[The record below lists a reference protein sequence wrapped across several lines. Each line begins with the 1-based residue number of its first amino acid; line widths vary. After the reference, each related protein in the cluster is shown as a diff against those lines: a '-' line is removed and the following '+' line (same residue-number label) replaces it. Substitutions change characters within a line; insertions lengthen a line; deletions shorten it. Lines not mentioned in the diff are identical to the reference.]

1 MKISM
6 ITPTLNS
13 AKTVEKTIQSVISQR
28 SADNAF
34 ALEYIV
40 VDGVST
46 DDTLQIVHS
55 YGNQIDMLVSEK
67 DKGIYD
73 AMNKG
78 IHLATGDVIGIINSD
93 DYLLPGALQ
102 SVASAAVSHPDAGII
117 YGDIMQETPARPTFR
132 VISSYPPDKAQMH
145 KILYSHAS
153 VFVRK
158 WAYEKY
164 GVFDLKYRASAD
176 LDLILRLLYK
186 GVPFHNV
193 DAALAHTVA
202 GGFASRNS
210 LLALN
215 ESLAIMKKHQ
225 PPLVS
230 WGQLQLSA
238 LLFRTKTRL
247 RNATW
252 FSPIVDAYYKY
263 QHSRLKVVDT

>member
-13 AKTVEKTIQSVISQR
+13 AKTLEKTIQSVVSQR
-28 SADNAF
+28 PADKSF
-34 ALEYIV
+34 EVEYII

-46 DDTLQIVHS
+46 DATLQIVRS
-55 YGNQIDMLVSEK
+55 YGNRIDKVVSDK

-78 IHLATGDVIGIINSD
+78 IDLATGDVIGIINSD

-102 SVASAAVSHPDAGII
+102 AVASAATAHPDAGVI
-117 YGDIMQETPARPTFR
+117 YGDIIQETPARPPFR
-132 VISSYPPDKAQMH
+132 VISSYPVNKAMMH
-145 KILYSHAS
+145 RILYSHAS

-164 GVFDLKYRASAD
+164 GLFDLKYRASAD
-176 LDLILRLLYK
+176 LDLILRLLYR

-193 DAALAHTVA
+193 DAALAYTVA
-202 GGFASRNS
+202 GGFASRND

-215 ESLAIMKKHQ
+215 ESVAILLKHTPPLWSRTQIQLNAYRLTMKSRLRSAAIMQ
-225 PPLVS
+225 PI
-230 WGQLQLSA
+230 LQ
-238 LLFRTKTRL
+238 
-247 RNATW
+247 
-252 FSPIVDAYYKY
+252 AYYLY
-263 QHSRLKVVDT
+263 QNRLVNR